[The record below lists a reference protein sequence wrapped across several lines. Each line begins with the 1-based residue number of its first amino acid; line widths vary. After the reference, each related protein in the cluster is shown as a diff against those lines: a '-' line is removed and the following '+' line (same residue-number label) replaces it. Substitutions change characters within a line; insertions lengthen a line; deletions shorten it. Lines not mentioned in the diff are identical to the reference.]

1 MLGWLHAV
9 PQPPRSSQRAKA
21 AEPNKLSRL
30 DQMRREGVDPQ
41 LPPNP
46 SPQIFGW
53 FTEIGMIEAGGM
65 APAALS
71 WREINEWQRATAIDL
86 PPWIARLF
94 RRLSVEYLDE
104 LRRAESETRPAPWR
118 GKVTQS
124 EVDAELSALI
134 RVLG

>member
-9 PQPPRSSQRAKA
+9 PQPPRGSPRAKA

-30 DQMRREGVDPQ
+30 DRMKREGAEPE

-46 SPQIFGW
+46 APQIFRW
-53 FTEIGMIEAGGM
+53 FTEIGMMESGGM
-65 APAALS
+65 AASALS
-71 WREINEWQRATAIDL
+71 WREINEWQRATAVTL
-86 PPWIARLF
+86 EPWIARLI

-118 GKVTQS
+118 GKVTQG
-124 EVDAELSALI
+124 EIDAELAALV